1 MIVVIIGH
9 LKRAVRKFTK
19 TDFFKAFIYIIVAV
33 SIATIGFS
41 YLEGRSLADSFYWA
55 VITLTTVGYGDIT
68 PATSAGRIFV
78 VFVSILGIGMV
89 AIFAGTFASY
99 LIGIQPEREMRRL
112 KKMTDIV
119 LICGYNEKIKNFLK
133 EIDINSKESKDMV
146 CIAPLEERPEDLPES
161 IVFISGKP
169 YEDKFLLKAKIF
181 DVTEAI
187 ISLDHDQDAIL
198 TALAIGG
205 LNRKTEI
212 ICNVIREENV
222 KHLYKIGV
230 KKVLCDETV
239 GGQML
244 ASMYKEEATFEI
256 LHHA

>member
-1 MIVVIIGH
+1 MIVIIIGH
-9 LKRAVRKFTK
+9 LKRAVRKFAK
-19 TDFFKAFIYIIVAV
+19 TDFFKAFIYIVIAV
-33 SIATIGFS
+33 SVATIGFS
-41 YLEGRSLADSFYWA
+41 YLEGRSLADSIYWA
-55 VITLTTVGYGDIT
+55 IITLTTIGYGDIT
-68 PATSAGRIFV
+68 PVTFAGRIFSLV
-78 VFVSILGIGMV
+78 IALLGIGV
-89 AIFAGTFASY
+89 IAIFAGMFATY
-99 LIGIQPEREMRRL
+99 LIGIQTEREMRRI

-133 EIDINSKESKDMV
+133 EIDIGSKNMV
-146 CIAPLEERPEDLPES
+146 CITSLEERPEDLPES

-169 YEDKFLLKAKIF
+169 YEDKTLLKAKIF

-205 LNRKTEI
+205 LNRKTGI
-212 ICNVIREENV
+212 ICNVIKEENV

-230 KKVLCDETV
+230 QKVLCDETV

-244 ASMYKEEATFEI
+244 ASMFKEEATFEI
-256 LHHA
+256 LHQA

>member
-1 MIVVIIGH
+1 MIFIIVGH
-9 LKRAVRKFTK
+9 LKKAFRKFAK
-19 TDFFKAFIYIIVAV
+19 SDFFKAFIYIVIAV
-33 SIATIGFS
+33 LVATIGFS

-68 PATSAGRIFV
+68 PATFAGRFFV

-99 LIGIQPEREMRRL
+99 LIGIQTDNLRRL

-133 EIDINSKESKDMV
+133 EIDVGSKNMV
-146 CIAPLEERPEDLPES
+146 CITPLEERPEDLPES

-169 YEDKFLLKAKIF
+169 YEDKTLLKAKIF
-181 DVTEAI
+181 EVTEAI

-205 LNRKTEI
+205 LNRKTGI
-212 ICNVIREENV
+212 ICNVIKEENV

-230 KKVLCDETV
+230 QKVLCDETV

-244 ASMYKEEATFEI
+244 ASMFKDEATFEI
-256 LHHA
+256 LHQA

>member
-19 TDFFKAFIYIIVAV
+19 TDFFKAFIYIIIAV
-33 SIATIGFS
+33 SVATIGFS

-68 PATSAGRIFV
+68 TATSAGRIFV

-99 LIGIQPEREMRRL
+99 LIGIQTDREMKRL
-112 KKMTDIV
+112 AKMTDIV

-133 EIDINSKESKDMV
+133 EIDVGSKNMV
-146 CIAPLEERPEDLPES
+146 CITPLEERPEDLPDS

-169 YEDKFLLKAKIF
+169 YEDKTLLKAKIF
-181 DVTEAI
+181 DATEAI

-205 LNRKTEI
+205 LNRKTRI
-212 ICNVIREENV
+212 ICNVIKEENV

-230 KKVLCDETV
+230 QKVLCDETV

-244 ASMYKEEATFEI
+244 ASMFKDEATFEI
-256 LHHA
+256 LHQA

>member
-1 MIVVIIGH
+1 VV
-9 LKRAVRKFTK
+9 T
-19 TDFFKAFIYIIVAV
+19 V
-33 SIATIGFS
+33 SVATIGFAL
-41 YLEGRSLADSFYWA
+41 LEGRSLAESFYWA

-68 PATSAGRIFV
+68 PVTPAGRIFV

-99 LIGIQPEREMRRL
+99 LIGIKTEKEMKRL
-112 KKMTDIV
+112 RKMTDII

-133 EIDINSKESKDMV
+133 EIEVESKNMV

-161 IVFISGKP
+161 IVFISGKS
-169 YEDKFLLKAKIF
+169 YEDKYLLKAKIF
-181 DVTEAI
+181 EVAEAI

-212 ICNVIREENV
+212 ICNVIKEENV

-244 ASMYKEEATFEI
+244 ASMHKDEATFDI

>member
-1 MIVVIIGH
+1 MIFIIVGH
-9 LKRAVRKFTK
+9 LKRVFRKFVK
-19 TDFFKAFIYIIVAV
+19 TDFFKAFIYILVAV
-33 SIATIGFS
+33 SVATMGFS
-41 YLEGRSLADSFYWA
+41 YLEGRSLAESFYWA

-68 PATSAGRIFV
+68 PTTFAGRIFV
-78 VFVSILGIGMV
+78 VFVSLLGIGMV

-99 LIGIQPEREMRRL
+99 LIGIQTEKEMRRL

-133 EIDINSKESKDMV
+133 EIDIGSKNMV

-161 IVFISGKP
+161 IVFISGEP

-181 DVTEAI
+181 DVNEAI
-187 ISLDHDQDAIL
+187 ISLGHDQDAIL

-212 ICNVIREENV
+212 ICNVIKEENV

-244 ASMYKEEATFEI
+244 ASMYKNEATFEI